1 MATRDI
7 EIIPVEQASS
17 EMPSWVDRKDQKGQR
32 VGINDLS
39 IVFEDERIH
48 NVSINSDV
56 HLTRKL
62 RIKMYT
68 ICLPFRLFH
77 GYFH

>member
-1 MATRDI
+1 MATKDI

-17 EMPSWVDRKDQKGQR
+17 EMPSQVDRKDQKSQR

-48 NVSINSDV
+48 NVSISSDV
-56 HLTRKL
+56 HLTRNL